1 MIRLENASYA
11 NRDETRRT
19 VVLDRVSGVFPAGRR
34 VALLGANGA
43 GKTTLLKLL
52 SRSAPPDSGRV
63 IVRGSVSWPVGFTG
77 GFASDMTG
85 ADNVRFLAR
94 LHGRDPESLVG
105 FVERFADIG
114 AAFWAPWRTYSSGQR
129 SRVSMGA
136 SLGIPFDTYLIDEAT
151 SVGDAAFR
159 AKADAYLKDRLAN
172 AGAVIVSHSNE
183 TIRNLCDYGA
193 VLHRGALLFYES
205 VEDAVRVHEE
215 NLRAPTRAA

>member
-1 MIRLENASYA
+1 MITLKNASYA

-52 SRSAPPDSGRV
+52 SRSAPPDAGR
-63 IVRGSVSWPVGFTG
+63 ITVRGSVSWPVGFAG
-77 GFASDMTG
+77 GFASDMSG

-94 LHGRDPESLVG
+94 LHGRDPEALVG

-114 AAFWAPWRTYSSGQR
+114 AAFRAPWRTYSSGQR

-151 SVGDAAFR
+151 SVGDTAFR
-159 AKADAYLKDRLAN
+159 AKADAYLKDRLQN

-183 TIRNLCDYGA
+183 TIRSLCDYGA
-193 VLHRGALLFYES
+193 VLHRGTLRFYEK
-205 VEDAVRVHEE
+205 VEDAVLVHEQ
-215 NLRAPTRAA
+215 NLRPRAA

>member
-1 MIRLENASYA
+1 MIRLSDVSYA

-52 SRSAPPDSGRV
+52 SRTAPPDSGRLA
-63 IVRGSVSWPVGFTG
+63 VRGSVSWPVGFAG
-77 GFASDMTG
+77 GFASDMSG

-94 LHGRDPESLVG
+94 LHGRDPESLVA

-114 AAFWAPWRTYSSGQR
+114 QAFRAPWRTYSSGQR

-136 SLGIPFDTYLIDEAT
+136 SMGIPFDTYLIDEAT
-151 SVGDAAFR
+151 SVGDTAFR
-159 AKADAYLKDRLAN
+159 AKADAYLRDRLSN

-183 TIRNLCDYGA
+183 TIRSLCDYGA
-193 VLHRGALLFYES
+193 VLHRGKLSFYEK
-205 VEDAVRVHEE
+205 VDDAVSAHED
-215 NLRAPTRAA
+215 NLRQRAA